1 MSELIRVPDIG
12 SGEGEVIE
20 ILVKVG
26 DRIEAE
32 QSLLTLESDK
42 ASMEIPAPKAG
53 VIKSLAI
60 KLGDRLK
67 EGDDHEVDRGRRA
80 GQADDLQ
87 EMLPVAD
94 RFRVRDEAA
103 GDKASVMRWIE
114 TGLQEGAKL
123 VLDGRD
129 ITVPGFE
136 NGFYLGPTILDH
148 VTEGMT
154 VGSCEI
160 FGPVLCIK
168 CVKDFEE
175 GLAVMN
181 GNRFANGSV
190 IFTSSGYYSR
200 EFAWRTDGGMVG
212 INVGIPVPVGI
223 FPFSGHKDS
232 FFGDLHVLG
241 KDGVRFFTEVKAVT
255 TNWPNPASGEK
266 HQIDTWEGSVG
277 GSM

>member
-1 MSELIRVPDIG
+1 MVQNRHEHHVQTALAKKGQAKR
-12 SGEGEVIE
+12 
-20 ILVKVG
+20 LH
-26 DRIEAE
+26 
-32 QSLLTLESDK
+32 LLSN
-42 ASMEIPAPKAG
+42 
-53 VIKSLAI
+53 
-60 KLGDRLK
+60 RLK

>member
-1 MSELIRVPDIG
+1 MVQNQHEHHVQTALAKKGQAKR
-12 SGEGEVIE
+12 
-20 ILVKVG
+20 LH
-26 DRIEAE
+26 
-32 QSLLTLESDK
+32 LLSN
-42 ASMEIPAPKAG
+42 
-53 VIKSLAI
+53 
-60 KLGDRLK
+60 RLK

-103 GDKASVMRWIE
+103 GDRASVMRWIE

-123 VLDGRD
+123 VLDGRH

-200 EFAWRTDGGMVG
+200 EFARRTDGGMVG

-241 KDGVRFFTEVKAVT
+241 KDGVRFFTEVKAVM

>member
-1 MSELIRVPDIG
+1 M
-12 SGEGEVIE
+12 
-20 ILVKVG
+20 
-26 DRIEAE
+26 
-32 QSLLTLESDK
+32 
-42 ASMEIPAPKAG
+42 
-53 VIKSLAI
+53 
-60 KLGDRLK
+60 
-67 EGDDHEVDRGRRA
+67 
-80 GQADDLQ
+80 
-87 EMLPVAD
+87 
-94 RFRVRDEAA
+94 
-103 GDKASVMRWIE
+103 
-114 TGLQEGAKL
+114 
-123 VLDGRD
+123 LDGRD
-129 ITVPGFE
+129 ITVPCFE

-148 VTEGMT
+148 VTEEMT

-200 EFAWRTDGGMVG
+200 EFARRTDGGMVG

-241 KDGVRFFTEVKAVT
+241 KDGVRFFTEVKAVK

>member
-1 MSELIRVPDIG
+1 
-12 SGEGEVIE
+12 
-20 ILVKVG
+20 
-26 DRIEAE
+26 
-32 QSLLTLESDK
+32 
-42 ASMEIPAPKAG
+42 
-53 VIKSLAI
+53 
-60 KLGDRLK
+60 
-67 EGDDHEVDRGRRA
+67 
-80 GQADDLQ
+80 
-87 EMLPVAD
+87 
-94 RFRVRDEAA
+94 
-103 GDKASVMRWIE
+103 MRWIE

-212 INVGIPVPVGI
+212 INVGIPVPVGREAALHRDCVDHRAECQRVVRG
-223 FPFSGHKDS
+223 GHRVGIAEARKREE
-232 FFGDLHVLG
+232 GRADLRHFHL
-241 KDGVRFFTEVKAVT
+241 F
-255 TNWPNPASGEK
+255 
-266 HQIDTWEGSVG
+266 
-277 GSM
+277 